1 MKRTLLLALA
11 ISIFLAS
18 SASAATTA
26 PPIAIPL
33 LPLSPTVSTNFTG
46 GDEISQLLTSPT
58 NILVFGTIE
67 TTTSQLVISPP
78 LGGSDGFISALTPQ
92 GGRAWDLRL
101 GTAGDDVATAGCLDT
116 QGNIW
121 VAGAS
126 TNPASSLS
134 GLTRLTV
141 CEVSSTGSLVNT
153 FTKDLSDIDIPTSIA
168 IKGGNFI
175 LQGVSA
181 KSGFPTFAVTVSPL
195 GAIGPVKNATA
206 KPAPNA
212 QNFYVASSAYGWQ
225 SFNSTKSVKG
235 VLGLGSPQGINYL
248 LKSSLKDKVLKAAYS
263 VQGAPLAMQYQP
275 NIGVVLLTQGS
286 GSYFLNILHTK

>member
-1 MKRTLLLALA
+1 MKRTLLALALS
-11 ISIFLAS
+11 ISLAS
-18 SASAATTA
+18 SASATTTA
-26 PPIAIPL
+26 AAISLPL
-33 LPLSPTVSTNFTG
+33 VPLSPTLSTNFTG
-46 GDEISQLLTSPT
+46 GDEISQLLISPT
-58 NILVFGTIE
+58 NILLFGTIE
-67 TTTSQLVISPP
+67 TTTSQLVTSTP

-101 GTAGDDVATAGCLDT
+101 GTAGDDVATAGCVDT

-121 VAGAS
+121 VTGAS

-141 CEVSSTGSLVNT
+141 WEVSSAGALLNT
-153 FTKDLSDIDIPTSIA
+153 YTKDLPDVDIPTSIA
-168 IKGGNFI
+168 IKGSNFI

-181 KSGFPTFAVTVSPL
+181 RSGFPTFAVTVSPL
-195 GAIGPVKNATA
+195 GAIGPVKNTTT
-206 KPAPNA
+206 KPVQSA
-212 QNFYVASSAYGWQ
+212 QNFYIASAAYGWQ

-263 VQGAPLAMQYQP
+263 VQGTPLSLQYQP
-275 NIGVVLLTQGS
+275 SVGVVLLTQGA
-286 GSYFLNILHTK
+286 GSYFLTILHTK